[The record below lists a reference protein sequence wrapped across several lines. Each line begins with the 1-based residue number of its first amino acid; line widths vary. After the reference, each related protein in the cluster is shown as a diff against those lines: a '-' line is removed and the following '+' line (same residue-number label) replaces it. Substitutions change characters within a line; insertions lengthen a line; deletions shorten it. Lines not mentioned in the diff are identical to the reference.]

1 MVERTLS
8 IIKPDAVAAS
18 HAGAILSMI
27 EEAGFRILGA
37 RMLRLRPEQARE
49 FYGVHR
55 GKPFYE
61 SLVAFM
67 TEGPV
72 IVLALERENA
82 IAALR
87 EAMGATD
94 PSVAAAGAIRARFG
108 VSIERNAIH
117 GSDSPETAEAELR
130 FFFSTAELL

>member
-1 MVERTLS
+1 
-8 IIKPDAVAAS
+8 
-18 HAGAILSMI
+18 MI